1 MNRRTVLR
9 AGVGLTAA
17 LASSTNKADTPTVAC
32 QCDGLSS
39 AARFNCEK
47 NVCAEAAQDFGNIV
61 RKLPRAVLKPAD
73 STDVATAMRWTA
85 AQKLKIAARGQ
96 GHSVY
101 GRSLAQDGVV
111 VDMGSLNRIHEIRS
125 DRVVVDAGA
134 TWKSVFEATLAKGL
148 TPPVLTNYLGLSIGG
163 TLAVG
168 GIGGTSSRF
177 GMQTDQVIELDV
189 VTGDG
194 RQLKCSQVTNPD
206 LFDAIRGGLAQC
218 GIITRAALRLVPA
231 PERVRRYQLFYRD
244 LASLVADQRRVLA
257 TDRLDQLQGAIIPD
271 GKGGWRYQLEAA
283 IHYSGAAPDNRP
295 VLAGLSDNR
304 DTAVITDL
312 TWHDDA
318 LAFEKLEALLRSKGF
333 WSNPQPWLFTFLGGG
348 NAERAAGELMQG
360 LSGDDLGAFGRITF
374 YPMQTRAF
382 RSPLVRMPGD
392 DIAFP
397 FNVVRIP
404 GPAGAEKIEQ
414 MVAQNRALCERI
426 RKAGGFLYPVSAF
439 PMSSPDWKEHF
450 GSRWPLLAE
459 ARRRYDP
466 DNVLTPGYEVF

>member
-1 MNRRTVLR
+1 MNRRTLLR

-17 LASSTNKADTPTVAC
+17 LASGTKADTPTAAC

-39 AARFNCEK
+39 AARFNCGK
-47 NVCAEAAQDFGNIV
+47 NVCAEAAHDFGNIIH
-61 RKLPRAVLKPAD
+61 KLPRAVVSPVTNAD
-73 STDVATAMRWTA
+73 IAAAMQWA
-85 AQKLKIAARGQ
+85 AKQRLKIAARGQ

-101 GRSLAQDGVV
+101 GRSLARDGVV
-111 VDMGSLNRIHEIRS
+111 VDMNSLNRIHEIQT

-148 TPPVLTNYLGLSIGG
+148 TPPVLTNYLGLSVGG

-194 RQLKCSQVTNPD
+194 RELKCSAETNPD

-218 GIITRAALRLVPA
+218 GIITRATLRLMRA
-231 PERVRRYQLFYRD
+231 PERLRRYQLFYRD
-244 LASLVADQRRVLA
+244 LVSLVADQRRVLSA
-257 TDRLDQLQGAIIPD
+257 DRFDQLQGAIIPD
-271 GKGGWRYQLEAA
+271 GKGGWRYQLKAA
-283 IHYSGAAPDNRP
+283 IHYSSAAPDNRT

-304 DTAVITDL
+304 DAAVIADL
-312 TWHDDA
+312 TWRDDA

-348 NAERAAGELMQG
+348 NAERAASELMQG

-382 RSPLVRMPGD
+382 CSPLVRMPDD

-414 MVAQNRALCERI
+414 MVAQNRALYERV
-426 RKAGGFLYPVSAF
+426 RKAGGVLYPVSAF
-439 PMSSPDWKEHF
+439 PMSSEDWKQHF

-459 ARRRYDP
+459 SRRRYDP